1 MKKEILSGFA
11 DATGRIYRVG
21 DIVRV
26 NDTLDTD
33 NTIAIR
39 EMEVYGGW
47 KGKIKRI
54 DYPYFIIEDME
65 TYIWE
70 GSNVTLVSPVVHR
83 FGDFYVDFVQ
93 AASSLPTYF
102 TKLEVR
108 CLL

>member
-1 MKKEILSGFA
+1 MNNKILSGFA

-21 DIVRV
+21 EIVRV
-26 NDTLDTD
+26 NDTLDT
-33 NTIAIR
+33 NRTIAVR
-39 EMEVYGGW
+39 RMKEYRGLE
-47 KGKIKRI
+47 GKITRI
-54 DYPYFIIEDME
+54 KYPYFIIEGMGA
-65 TYIWE
+65 YIWE

-93 AASSLPTYF
+93 AASSSPTYF